1 MFTFA
6 LIASLLCLAI
16 PVSIFA
22 RMVIT
27 RRTVVTR
34 ICAHMSMHRRTC
46 CGHRTGPGTEATS

>member
-6 LIASLLCLAI
+6 LILSLACLAV

-27 RRTVVTR
+27 RRRVVAQ
-34 ICAHMSMHRRTC
+34 IHAHMSEHRRTC
-46 CGHRTGPGTEATS
+46 CGHSATRGADR